1 MYDPKFIID
10 AFDKATRIGTSSRS
24 NLGGGNRSKEPGPG

>member
-10 AFDKATRIGTSSRS
+10 AFDKATRIGTSNRS
-24 NLGGGNRSKEPGPG
+24 NLGGANRSKEPGPG